1 MEKNMEKEKEK
12 YERERED
19 ETYSFLGHPDNFITP
34 TSTEQIKV
42 ENLIKSI
49 RETKDNLNLNIHF
62 KLNRQQHINYI
73 LELLNN
79 LPGSYSE
86 LSSSRA
92 WLCFWGI
99 HSLRLLG
106 EHLKEELANKIVSFL
121 NLCKSSS
128 GGYAGAP
135 GHYPHI
141 VTTYAAVMTLIEIG
155 TDEAL
160 NSIERDKLREFIKS
174 MKQSNGSFCVHNDG
188 EVDVRAVYCAFAV
201 SYLCN
206 LSNLEELFEGTS
218 AWLTRCQTYEGGFGG
233 EPGCEAHGGYTFC
246 ALATFAL
253 MQKMYLIDT
262 QTALRWLVFRQMK
275 LEGGFQ
281 GRTNKLVD
289 VCYSYWLSACFCA
302 IENEIFNKGN
312 SMTDKCLF
320 NVIALQKYILEIS
333 QNNCGG
339 FRDKPEKHVDLYH
352 TCYALSGLSIAQSF
366 AKTNEEIIGG
376 ENNLLEPI
384 HPLLNVTK
392 NAYEKAF
399 DYFDKLK

>member
-1 MEKNMEKEKEK
+1 ME
-12 YERERED
+12 ED
-19 ETYSFLGHPDNFITP
+19 EDTNSFLGHPDDFITQ
-34 TSTEQIKV
+34 TSIEQIKL
-42 ENLIKSI
+42 ENIIKSI
-49 RETKDNLNLNIHF
+49 RATTTKDDLNNNF
-62 KLNRQQHINYI
+62 KLHRQQHINFI
-73 LELLNN
+73 LGLLNN
-79 LPGSYSE
+79 LPGGYSE

-92 WLCFWGI
+92 WLCFWGV

-106 EHLKEELANKIVSFL
+106 GHLKEELANRIISVL
-121 NLCKSSS
+121 NLCKSS

-135 GHYPHI
+135 GHCPHI
-141 VTTYAAVMTLIEIG
+141 VTTYAAVMTLVEIG

-160 NSIERDKLREFIKS
+160 NSIERDKLKEFISS
-174 MKQSNGSFCVHNDG
+174 MKQSNGSFCVHEDG
-188 EVDVRAVYCAFAV
+188 EIDVRAVYCAFTV

-206 LSNLEELFEGTS
+206 LPNLEELFEGSS

-233 EPGCEAHGGYTFC
+233 EPGCESHGGYTFC

-262 QTALRWLVFRQMK
+262 QSALRWLVFRQMK

-312 SMTDKCLF
+312 STEEDKCLF
-320 NVIALQKYILEIS
+320 NVIDLQKYILEIS

-339 FRDKPEKHVDLYH
+339 FRDKPEKQVDLYH

-376 ENNLLEPI
+376 EINLLEPI